1 MSEEFAGELRVT
13 SESDIVA
20 ARRQLRDVT
29 REIGFGI
36 TDVTRVVTAGSELT
50 RNMYQYAAGGVVQW
64 QRVEDGGKIGLE
76 LVFEDRG
83 PGIPDLDE
91 VMQEGYTSGGGLG
104 MGLPGSKR
112 LMDEMEI
119 DSEID
124 RGTRI
129 VVRKWLRQG

>member
-36 TDVTRVVTAGSELT
+36 TDITRVVTAGSELT
-50 RNMYQYAAGGVVQW
+50 RNMYQYAAGGVVRW
-64 QRVEDGGKIGLE
+64 QRIEDGGKLGLE

-104 MGLPGSKR
+104 MGLPGSRR

-119 DSEID
+119 DSETG

-129 VVRKWLRQG
+129 VIRKWLRKG

>member
-64 QRVEDGGKIGLE
+64 QRVQDGEKVGLE

-129 VVRKWLRQG
+129 VVRKWLRKG